1 MSFRELGIQP
11 CYDSGRDDVLNGFYL
26 PVLGESTEYVRLA
39 GYVSSTAFAV
49 AARGIAGLLENDGK
63 MKLIAGAVLRKEDV
77 NAIRDGLEKPS
88 EVLERIAM
96 EDFDNMEDEFVRNHV
111 RALGWMIAE
120 GRLEIRVAVVNDRDG
135 SPLDATSV
143 LRSGIFH
150 QKIGI
155 FTDAEGQMISFSGS
169 VNETARAWIENVE
182 EFKVFRSWIDG
193 EYEHF
198 RSDYEMFNRYWNGET
213 ERVEVLE
220 IPDAV
225 RKHLIQMAPDNLD
238 MLDLDWK
245 PHETPIEDNNSEE
258 VWGDDQPRKFNE
270 SIETDINRLRD
281 YQQEAIDNWRSNS
294 WRGILEMA
302 TASGKT
308 FTAIMG
314 SYYLFKEIGKLCTV
328 VLVPSKQLVNQWGKE
343 LKKYTDN
350 VVLISSDETNWKSM
364 VADFVFLF
372 RRDRVDHLYIVS
384 TIQSYM
390 NRAEKM
396 LLKIPSQ
403 QKLLIVDEAHWI
415 GAVEAQAHFKE
426 TAPIHALGL
435 TATPVRY
442 FDEEGTDFLYTFLGK
457 VVFEFTIKDGQ
468 DRGYLCKYNYHVE
481 FCDLDRSE
489 LREYVRLTKSIV
501 MAHGNDAKE
510 KLTMILNKR
519 AKVVK
524 DAKSKFEEFDRV
536 LSELEGEVDRCVIY
550 CDENQIDTVCTI
562 LREHDLI
569 SNTFLGTTPDH
580 ERQMLISKLTLGVI
594 DVIVAIKCLN
604 EGVDIPPL
612 KMGFFISSSGN
623 PKEFIQRR
631 GRLLRVCEGKN
642 VVDMYDFVVAPDM
655 DQLNLAEPE
664 KKAHDK
670 IIKKELDRVKEFNDN
685 ALNSAVNEQKILEQ
699 LNMIL

>member
-1 MSFRELGIQP
+1 
-11 CYDSGRDDVLNGFYL
+11 
-26 PVLGESTEYVRLA
+26 
-39 GYVSSTAFAV
+39 
-49 AARGIAGLLENDGK
+49 
-63 MKLIAGAVLRKEDV
+63 
-77 NAIRDGLEKPS
+77 
-88 EVLERIAM
+88 
-96 EDFDNMEDEFVRNHV
+96 
-111 RALGWMIAE
+111 
-120 GRLEIRVAVVNDRDG
+120 
-135 SPLDATSV
+135 
-143 LRSGIFH
+143 
-150 QKIGI
+150 
-155 FTDAEGQMISFSGS
+155 
-169 VNETARAWIENVE
+169 
-182 EFKVFRSWIDG
+182 
-193 EYEHF
+193 
-198 RSDYEMFNRYWNGET
+198 
-213 ERVEVLE
+213 
-220 IPDAV
+220 
-225 RKHLIQMAPDNLD
+225 
-238 MLDLDWK
+238 
-245 PHETPIEDNNSEE
+245 
-258 VWGDDQPRKFNE
+258 
-270 SIETDINRLRD
+270 
-281 YQQEAIDNWRSNS
+281 
-294 WRGILEMA
+294 MA

-328 VLVPSKQLVNQWGKE
+328 VLVPSKQLVKQWGKE

-350 VVLISSDETNWKSM
+350 VVLISSDEKNWKSM

-372 RRDRVDHLYIVS
+372 RMDKVDHLYIVS

-403 QKLLIVDEAHWI
+403 QKLLIADEAHWI
-415 GAVEAQAHFKE
+415 GAVEAQAHFKG

-501 MAHGNDAKE
+501 MAHGNDDKE
-510 KLTMILNKR
+510 KLTMLLNKR

-536 LSELEGEVDRCVIY
+536 LSGLEGGVDRCVVY

-569 SNTFLGTTPDH
+569 FNTFLGTTPDH
-580 ERQMLISKLTLGVI
+580 ERQMLISKLTSGVI

-631 GRLLRVCEGKN
+631 GRLLRVCEGKDI
-642 VVDMYDFVVAPDM
+642 VDMYDFVVAPDM

-685 ALNSAVNEQKILEQ
+685 ALNSAVNEQKILER
-699 LNMIL
+699 LNMMWRDVRMVHNFKSEIEKIECDPAIKDCLKELYASEECGLSEPSEIPNLTYYENTIDEYYTQADISDLEGD